1 MIATRL
7 SSKRKPTAM
16 FYRPNII
23 NIRHSSSE
31 LRHHHTRK
39 LPLDNIPD
47 ADSDINADSK
57 EVYESTKKLK
67 VMHFR
72 FQSSDK
78 YPQIRQLNSLSS
90 LQNRFSSSTYSK
102 LGRKSTSDV
111 TVDIPCIYSIEQQR
125 ISENDEYFKFT
136 DRSSYAL
143 QTRPV
148 HGKYARMQAPILS
161 FDEEGD
167 IPLPDKISKCFF
179 LPDDAQ
185 SIDARN
191 QVTLLKTSP
200 SSISSDTP
208 RKDKFRHA
216 LRTVSK
222 VAFSQLGLGCLVV
235 GYVILGGL
243 IFDAIESRYEL
254 ERLEE
259 KERNRQYFVDQL
271 YNHAY
276 REFNRVLNQTF
287 ELKYALWR
295 GGISR
300 HDAHND
306 GWQIDVEKDLW
317 KHYIDYELLQYF
329 GAEEKTQY
337 GSDQQQH
344 EQNTIQVW
352 TFSSAM
358 LYSATV
364 ITTIGYGNITP
375 KTTEGKIATMIYA
388 MFGIP
393 LMFMCLTY
401 TGDLLAEAFI
411 TGYSKMVN
419 FIYRQICYRRLKPWL
434 PIQERQSFEQPDS
447 EREGARHVPIVAT
460 LGVLALYIAMGAL
473 LFAQWENWHVLD
485 GAYFCFITFTTI
497 GFGDLVPGKGTVTE
511 SKAGKA
517 AICALF
523 LLFGMIV
530 MAMSFKLMQDEI
542 ISKFRKIAKHFGF
555 GKRHSNDPG

>member
-7 SSKRKPTAM
+7 HVK
-16 FYRPNII
+16 
-23 NIRHSSSE
+23 RHSSSG
-31 LRHHHTRK
+31 LRRPSAVSIHSTSHHLLHAQHRR
-39 LPLDNIPD
+39 PSRRPSEDVPNI
-47 ADSDINADSK
+47 DSDIHEDDNNEIHRGSK
-57 EVYESTKKLK
+57 SKVNNRSTDTTQVRSARTKYE
-67 VMHFR
+67 
-72 FQSSDK
+72 
-78 YPQIRQLNSLSS
+78 
-90 LQNRFSSSTYSK
+90 
-102 LGRKSTSDV
+102 
-111 TVDIPCIYSIEQQR
+111 
-125 ISENDEYFKFT
+125 
-136 DRSSYAL
+136 
-143 QTRPV
+143 
-148 HGKYARMQAPILS
+148 RMQAPILS

-167 IPLPDKISKCFF
+167 IPVPAGKQKHLLSPDSAFVIDSHDNISGPKSGGDN
-179 LPDDAQ
+179 LSMEQ
-185 SIDARN
+185 TR
-191 QVTLLKTSP
+191 QE
-200 SSISSDTP
+200 
-208 RKDKFRHA
+208 KFRQI
-216 LRTVSK
+216 LRSVSK
-222 VAFSQLGLGCLVV
+222 VAFSQLGLGGLVV

-259 KERNRQYFVDQL
+259 KERNRQHFVDQL
-271 YNHAY
+271 YLHAY

-300 HDAHND
+300 NDERND

-317 KHYIDYELLQYF
+317 KHHIDYELMQYF
-329 GAEEKTQY
+329 GAEEKNQY
-337 GSDQQQH
+337 GSDQQQQ
-344 EQNTIQVW
+344 EQNTVEVW

-388 MFGIP
+388 MIGIP

-401 TGDLLAEAFI
+401 TGDLLADAFI
-411 TGYSKMVN
+411 SGYSRMIN
-419 FIYRQICYRRLKPWL
+419 FVYRRICRGHLKDCIPDDT
-434 PIQERQSFEQPDS
+434 RQSFENPDS
-447 EREGARHVPIVAT
+447 DSDDSRHVPIVAT
-460 LGVLALYIAMGAL
+460 LAVLALYITMGAL

-517 AICALF
+517 AMCALF

-542 ISKFRKIAKHFGF
+542 MSKFRRFGRRFGF
-555 GKRHSNDPG
+555 VKRSNDPG